1 MSAADEQTQM
11 LWRLIS
17 EISDTHQIQLLIDM
31 FGETEVAA
39 VFKED
44 YDAWKEEEEE
54 DKTDTEDS
62 STDEED

>member
-1 MSAADEQTQM
+1 MSAAGEQTQM
-11 LWRLIS
+11 LWQLIS

-44 YDAWKEEEEE
+44 YEAWKEEGEEWEEE
-54 DKTDTEDS
+54 D
-62 STDEED
+62 EEEERS